1 MAETVKIYSIPAHQV
16 KPDPYMVYSENL
28 SKSRMPIIIDNG
40 SYFCKAGWIINEKPP
55 LVFRNIAAKHRG
67 KKESETQVGND
78 IKNIETVRWLLK
90 TQFDKNVVTQFDVQE
105 TILDYIFSHLG
116 IHTSG
121 CVNHPI
127 VMSEAVCNP
136 NYSRQLMSELLFE
149 CYNVPQVS
157 YGVDSLFSFYNYNA
171 KSKGLFGLVIS
182 LGYNTCHVLPV
193 VRSRFDVRNAKRINI
208 GSFNMANFF
217 QRILQLKYSAHASA
231 ITLSRVESLIQEH
244 MHFSQN
250 YMDDVRMWENETYIK
265 NNTRIVQLP
274 YVPLPGSN
282 SNSNSGK
289 MEKCHALLKRVQA
302 IRLKQ
307 RAEKLAFDEE
317 RLQEYLSVQDLI
329 EDGDDEAIL
338 ALQELGYTTAA
349 ELQAGIKKLN
359 CNIRK
364 LKNLIASQQ
373 DEPQES
379 PFANWC
385 EELVLKNFTD
395 AETWLNAVKLKRKEV
410 FEARQKLSSDRLKS
424 TNLGGFSFT
433 TANDLF
439 GGVFAD
445 PVEMKSFQEHT
456 MELEEKKEQIKVLD
470 EILAEYERE
479 FSKSE
484 TNFSFN
490 LAEYYQLHVGLE
502 RIRVPEILFQP
513 TMVGIEQAGL
523 AETIEM
529 VLARYT
535 INDQQKLAENVFI
548 TGGTAKLPFIKDRIE
563 TELLAMRPFQSKFN
577 VHLADD
583 PLLDAWRG
591 ARKWASNDDNLKKF
605 SVTRQEYEEKGGDYL
620 KDHICSNHYVSQP
633 APAKKTLVAVSAS
646 PSTSTKQEQKVT

>member
-1 MAETVKIYSIPAHQV
+1 MAET
-16 KPDPYMVYSENL
+16 
-28 SKSRMPIIIDNG
+28 G

-67 KKESETQVGND
+67 KK
-78 IKNIETVRWLLK
+78 
-90 TQFDKNVVTQFDVQE
+90 E

-136 NYSRQLMSELLFE
+136 NYSRQ
-149 CYNVPQVS
+149 C
-157 YGVDSLFSFYNYNA
+157 
-171 KSKGLFGLVIS
+171 LFGLVIS

-231 ITLSRVESLIQEH
+231 ITLSRVE
-244 MHFSQN
+244 
-250 YMDDVRMWENETYIK
+250 
-265 NNTRIVQLP
+265 
-274 YVPLPGSN
+274 
-282 SNSNSGK
+282 
-289 MEKCHALLKRVQA
+289 
-302 IRLKQ
+302 
-307 RAEKLAFDEE
+307 
-317 RLQEYLSVQDLI
+317 
-329 EDGDDEAIL
+329 
-338 ALQELGYTTAA
+338 ALQELARN
-349 ELQAGIKKLN
+349 KM
-359 CNIRK
+359 
-364 LKNLIASQQ
+364 NL
-373 DEPQES
+373 
-379 PFANWC
+379 
-385 EELVLKNFTD
+385 
-395 AETWLNAVKLKRKEV
+395 
-410 FEARQKLSSDRLKS
+410 
-424 TNLGGFSFT
+424 
-433 TANDLF
+433 
-439 GGVFAD
+439 
-445 PVEMKSFQEHT
+445 
-456 MELEEKKEQIKVLD
+456 
-470 EILAEYERE
+470 
-479 FSKSE
+479 
-484 TNFSFN
+484 
-490 LAEYYQLHVGLE
+490 
-502 RIRVPEILFQP
+502 RVPEILFQP

-633 APAKKTLVAVSAS
+633 APAKKTLVAVSAF